1 MTTWPIA
8 FAIPPILNAIARAS
22 SDNGAHEIEKR
33 AKVAIWIGIWVAQVL
48 TKFGCMAY
56 S

>member
-1 MTTWPIA
+1 MMTWPIG
-8 FAIPPILNAIARAS
+8 FAIPPILNIIARAS
-22 SDNGAHEIEKR
+22 SENGAHEIGKE
-33 AKVAIWIGIWVAQVL
+33 ATVAIWIGIWFAQVL

>member
-1 MTTWPIA
+1 MSMWPIG
-8 FAIPPILNAIARAS
+8 FAIPPVLNAIARAS
-22 SDNGAHEIEKR
+22 SNNGTNEIGSE
-33 AKVAIWIGIWVAQVL
+33 AKVAIWIGIWTAQVL